1 MSDQK
6 YNSPE
11 DPYFEDA
18 QADEFEEEDFVSKT
32 ELKRQAKE
40 LHKLGET
47 LVNLTDAH
55 VATIPM
61 DEELADAVAIA
72 RKVNKKKD
80 GYRRQLQFIGKVLRQ
95 RDTTAIEEALSKITH
110 QHQASNA
117 AFHALEK
124 AREAVIAQGDPAIQK
139 LIEAHPE
146 LDRQKL
152 RQFHRQIKKEREK
165 NAPPKAFRELFQ
177 YLKDVIHEE

>member
-1 MSDQK
+1 
-6 YNSPE
+6 
-11 DPYFEDA
+11 
-18 QADEFEEEDFVSKT
+18 
-32 ELKRQAKE
+32 
-40 LHKLGET
+40 
-47 LVNLTDAH
+47 
-55 VATIPM
+55 M

-80 GYRRQLQFIGKVLRQ
+80 GYRRQLQFIGKALRQ
-95 RDTTAIEEALSKITH
+95 RDTALIEEALAKISH

-124 AREAVIAQGDPAIQK
+124 AREAVIVQGDPAIQK

-165 NAPPKAFRELFQ
+165 NAPPKAFTELFQ
-177 YLKDVIHEE
+177 YLKDVIHDD